1 MASEPKWLITAPSA
15 PALYSSVQH
24 WYCTVQWAPKIMTAH
39 LIIIATSLCVYWLLH
54 ESKYPPVPSY
64 VHLPSMLD
72 HFILTLALP
81 LLCSVFDLF
90 IPPDP
95 SYFFPQCLV
104 SLYLPLPYSFSVF
117 DLFIP
122 PVPSYFFPQCL
133 NSLFLLTYPCTN
145 PLIVFI
151 LTITPSV
158 ILLTLTLS
166 VFFKISARA
175 RHCSL
180 WTVTLQTRWLSK
192 AASGAVV

>member
-1 MASEPKWLITAPSA
+1 MCIVYPPVSLIAGDSICSPPPPAPPFQCIDLFIPPFSFILL
-15 PALYSSVQH
+15 PSVLTFPLVYIDLFTPPVPILY
-24 WYCTVQWAPKIMTAH
+24 TVQWAPKIMTAH

-54 ESKYPPVPSY
+54 ESSYPPVPSY

-122 PVPSYFFPQCL
+122 PVPSYFFPPCL
-133 NSLFLLTYPCTN
+133 NSLYL
-145 PLIVFI
+145 PLYI
-151 LTITPSV
+151 LTP
-158 ILLTLTLS
+158 
-166 VFFKISARA
+166 
-175 RHCSL
+175 
-180 WTVTLQTRWLSK
+180 
-192 AASGAVV
+192 